1 MILGRRVPTLNVSA
15 TGDQHHAA
23 QGCGVSTGRS
33 TQGGVRCSPG
43 CPRLFYCSHGG
54 RTRLTGSSSPAYRT
68 GKVGKPV
75 PDTAFLVGGGA
86 VLAVLF
92 ALVALWV
99 RR

>member
-1 MILGRRVPTLNVSA
+1 MSPPILLLSWRPNEADG
-15 TGDQHHAA
+15 
-23 QGCGVSTGRS
+23 
-33 TQGGVRCSPG
+33 
-43 CPRLFYCSHGG
+43 F
-54 RTRLTGSSSPAYRT
+54 SSPAYRT

-75 PDTAFLVGGGA
+75 PDTVFLVGGGA

>member
-1 MILGRRVPTLNVSA
+1 M
-15 TGDQHHAA
+15 
-23 QGCGVSTGRS
+23 
-33 TQGGVRCSPG
+33 
-43 CPRLFYCSHGG
+43 
-54 RTRLTGSSSPAYRT
+54 GSSSPAYRT

>member
-1 MILGRRVPTLNVSA
+1 MPLR
-15 TGDQHHAA
+15 DAA
-23 QGCGVSTGRS
+23 FPQDAALKGAS
-33 TQGGVRCSPG
+33 RCSPG

-54 RTRLTGSSSPAYRT
+54 RTRLTGSPPRRRIES